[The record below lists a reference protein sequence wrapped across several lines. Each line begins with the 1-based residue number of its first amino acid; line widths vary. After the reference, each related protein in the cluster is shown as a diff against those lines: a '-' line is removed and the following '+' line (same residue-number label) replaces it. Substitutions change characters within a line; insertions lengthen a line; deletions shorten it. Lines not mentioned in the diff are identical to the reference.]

1 MTYFTAQHP
10 EVSEPHFIEYA
21 KIFVMFIVS
30 SWAMSQVKYLW
41 NLFLILTLT
50 LALGALAAG
59 LAAPLTAAAAGPGNR
74 HSPAGNNGSAGA
86 NPPYSAA
93 VLAGDTLYVA
103 GTTDTDPDT
112 GKLAPDAAAGA
123 RVVMDKI
130 KHAVEAG
137 GMTMD
142 DLVWVQVFATDLNN
156 YAAFNTVYRSYFK
169 GPMPARAFIGAGAL
183 LGGAH
188 FEVMGVAVKATK

>member
-1 MTYFTAQHP
+1 MASRDP
-10 EVSEPHFIEYA
+10 RRAPRP
-21 KIFVMFIVS
+21 
-30 SWAMSQVKYLW
+30 
-41 NLFLILTLT
+41 ILTLT

-59 LAAPLTAAAAGPGNR
+59 FAAPLTAAAAGPGNR
-74 HSPAGNNGSAGA
+74 HFPAGTNSPAGAS
-86 NPPYSAA
+86 PPYSAA

-112 GKLAPDAAAGA
+112 GKLAPDAATGA

-142 DLVWVQVFATDLNN
+142 DLVWVQVFATDLNT
-156 YAAFNTVYRSYFK
+156 YAAFNTAYRSYFK

-188 FEVMGVAVKATK
+188 FEVMGVAAKAAK

>member
-1 MTYFTAQHP
+1 MTTHP
-10 EVSEPHFIEYA
+10 RRALRP
-21 KIFVMFIVS
+21 
-30 SWAMSQVKYLW
+30 
-41 NLFLILTLT
+41 ILTAA
-50 LALGALAAG
+50 LALAT
-59 LAAPLTAAAAGPGNR
+59 LAAPFAAEAANP
-74 HSPAGNNGSAGA
+74 HFPAGNNGSAGA

-93 VLAGDTLYVA
+93 VLAGNTLYVA

-112 GKLAPDAAAGA
+112 GKLAPDAATGA

-142 DLVWVQVFATDLNN
+142 DLVWVQVFAADLKD
-156 YAAFNTVYRSYFK
+156 YAAFNTAYRTYFK
-169 GPMPARAFIGAGAL
+169 GPMPARAFIGAGSL

-188 FEVMGVAVKATK
+188 FEVMGIAVKAAK